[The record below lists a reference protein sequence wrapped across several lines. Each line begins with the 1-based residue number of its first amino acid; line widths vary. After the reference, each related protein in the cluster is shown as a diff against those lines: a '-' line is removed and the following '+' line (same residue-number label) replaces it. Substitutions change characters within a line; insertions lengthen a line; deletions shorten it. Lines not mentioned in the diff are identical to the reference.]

1 MTAELVHPSPVLLAG
16 AAVIAQ
22 IFYPLVYGG
31 ARDVLTIA
39 SVALF
44 CAASFTHAALT
55 RGARTALVLL
65 GVFAGGGFLVDVLGL
80 ATGFPFGSYSYAESL
95 GPALFGV
102 PVVIGLAWTMMAW
115 PSWIAAG
122 LLTSKRWTRIA
133 VAAWGLA
140 SWDLFLDPQM
150 VSEGYWRWANPEP
163 GLPGVYGVP
172 LTNHLGWLVVAVL
185 LMAAFDRLGGSSLAP
200 PRREVHRRRDVPAHL
215 DVVPVGLFLWV
226 YFSSILA
233 HTIFFGLPY
242 AALWGAA
249 GMGVVA
255 LPLASRSPGRRRQ
268 RT

>member
-1 MTAELVHPSPVLLAG
+1 MGTELIHPSPVLLAG

-22 IFYPLVYGG
+22 IFYPLVYGD
-31 ARDVLTIA
+31 ARDALTIA
-39 SVALF
+39 SVGLF
-44 CAASFTHAALT
+44 CAASIAHAALT

-65 GVFAGGGFLVDVLGL
+65 GVFAGGGFLVEVLGL
-80 ATGFPFGSYSYAESL
+80 TTGFPFGGYSYAESL

-102 PVVIGLAWTMMAW
+102 PLVIGLAWTMMAW
-115 PSWIAAG
+115 PSWIVARQ
-122 LLTSKRWTRIA
+122 LTSRRWVRIV

-150 VSEGYWRWANPEP
+150 VSEGYWRWENPDP

-185 LMAAFDRLGGSSLAP
+185 LMAAFDRLGGS
-200 PRREVHRRRDVPAHL
+200 RDVPPHL
-215 DVVPVGLFLWV
+215 DAVPVGLFLWV

-255 LPLASRSPGRRRQ
+255 LPLASRMPGRRRQ